1 LVVSWQP
8 FTFVPVNNY
17 MKQYSVTEYATLKGI
32 SRQAV
37 LKQIDAKK
45 LDAKKIG
52 NSYVITIK

>member
-1 LVVSWQP
+1 
-8 FTFVPVNNY
+8 
-17 MKQYSVTEYATLKGI
+17 MKQLSVTEYAKSKGI

-37 LKQIDAKK
+37 LKQIKTKK